1 MSRIVDIQ
9 TVSIAVASASV
20 VAGVIYYSLQIRHQN
35 LQIQHQNKIRET
47 DLLVRIVPWV
57 NISSSEL
64 QHAVIKTLK
73 IEYKDYDDFVKRYG
87 ELHSEKPEQ
96 EAILAVINYFEGLGI
111 LVKRKIV
118 DIDLVYDFW
127 GPDLNTI
134 WGKLK
139 PIIEGEK
146 KKWNYSTLNIEY
158 LFNEMK
164 KIEKKLKQKGA

>member
-1 MSRIVDIQ
+1 MFDIQ
-9 TVSIAVASASV
+9 TISIAVASVSV
-20 VAGVIYYSLQIRHQN
+20 TLAAVYYVWQVRHQS
-35 LQIQHQNKIRET
+35 KIRQT
-47 DLLVRIVPWV
+47 DLLVRIAPWV

-64 QHAVIKTLK
+64 QHAIIKTLK
-73 IEYKDYDDFVKRYG
+73 TEYKDYNDFVKRYG

-96 EAILAVINYFEGLGI
+96 KALLAVINYFEGLGI
-111 LVKRKIV
+111 LVKRKLV

-146 KKWNYSTLNIEY
+146 KKWNWPTLNSEY

-164 KIEKKLKQKGA
+164 KIEQKLKQKGA